1 MYGIEIQK
9 NDIEI
14 VLINKVNSDALEIV
28 DDFSIFLNT
37 ELSDE
42 LIMERLSRE
51 IVSVIQKERKNKN
64 LNVSDRICLDF
75 KSTDNFAKDTINR
88 FSNYIKN
95 ETLSVE
101 LNIEDVE
108 AKNEIYNYKIDFKFE
123 TLTNNS

>member
-1 MYGIEIQK
+1 MELKFK

-37 ELSDE
+37 ELSDD

-51 IVSVIQKERKNKN
+51 IVSAIQKERKNKN
-64 LNVSDRICLDF
+64 LNVSDRISLDF
-75 KSTDNFAKDTINR
+75 KSTDKFVIETINK
-88 FSNYIKN
+88 FSDFIKN

-101 LNIEDVE
+101 LNIENIS
-108 AKNEIYNYKIDFKFE
+108 ASNEIYNYKIDFQFDN
-123 TLTNNS
+123 LTNNS